1 MRNIAVYAL
10 VIGLVVAG
18 FFLLFG
24 DAQRAAGLSLVTG
37 GALAIVKSRSMARA
51 QQTIDNATKRYT
63 WNPWGAATPRLFVL
77 WGAGIAIIGLAMLL
91 RL

>member
-18 FFLLFG
+18 FLMGFG
-24 DAQRAAGLSLVTG
+24 DAQRAAGLLLVTG
-37 GALAIVKSRSMARA
+37 GALAIVKSKSMAKA
-51 QQTIDNATKRYT
+51 QQNIDNAAKRYT
-63 WNPWGAATPRLFVL
+63 WNPWGSATPRLFVL

-91 RL
+91 GL